1 MLINRIVGNTDTNF
15 VSYGS
20 RYIAEVRKEREKERE
35 AAGEKTKRKEIM
47 EIPRKSIIIRL
58 Q

>member
-1 MLINRIVGNTDTNF
+1 MLIDRIVGNTDTNF
-15 VSYGS
+15 VSYGP
-20 RYIAEVRKEREKERE
+20 RYIAEVRKEKERE
-35 AAGEKTKRKEIM
+35 AAGEKTKRREIM

>member
-1 MLINRIVGNTDTNF
+1 MLIDRIVGNTDTNF

-20 RYIAEVRKEREKERE
+20 RYIAEVRRKKERQR
-35 AAGEKTKRKEIM
+35 GEKTKRREIM
-47 EIPRKSIIIRL
+47 EIPRKNIIIRL

>member
-1 MLINRIVGNTDTNF
+1 MLIDRIVGNTDTNF
-15 VSYGS
+15 VSYGP
-20 RYIAEVRKEREKERE
+20 RQIAEVRIEKERE

-47 EIPRKSIIIRL
+47 EIPRKINIIRF

>member
-1 MLINRIVGNTDTNF
+1 MLINRIVWNTDTNF

-35 AAGEKTKRKEIM
+35 EAVGENKTQIDNGNT
-47 EIPRKSIIIRL
+47 
-58 Q
+58 